1 MRLLLALKHYDELG
15 RILPPAALYWCL
27 LYLCR
32 SYFVFIAS
40 LSFRQDSS
48 GLLAIFY
55 PDKVY
60 FYVSLIIALPSLL
73 VLLVVSFRERFWQA
87 GYYWPFK
94 VVKPLMYLTLFADGV
109 FHIVMA
115 KQQYWQFSWLI
126 ALTLLIDGFYLFFVT
141 KDRHLKLMLKDWLKP
156 LKTTPKELVK

>member
-1 MRLLLALKHYDELG
+1 MRLLLPLKHYDESG
-15 RILPPAALYWCL
+15 RVLPAGALYWCL

-55 PDKVY
+55 PDKMY
-60 FYVSLIIALPSLL
+60 FYVSLMIALPTVL
-73 VLLVVSFRERFWQA
+73 VLLVVSFRERIWQK
-87 GYYWPFK
+87 GYCWAFK
-94 VVKPLMYLTLFADGV
+94 IVKPLMILTVLADFI
-109 FHIVMA
+109 FHVVMA
-115 KQQYWQFSWLI
+115 RQQYWQFSWLI
-126 ALTLLIDGFYLFFVT
+126 AITLLIDGLCLFFII

-156 LKTTPKELVK
+156 PKVVPKKTS

>member
-15 RILPPAALYWCL
+15 RVLPAGAFYWCL

-48 GLLAIFY
+48 ALLAIFY

-60 FYVSLIIALPSLL
+60 FYVSLIISLPSLL
-73 VLLVVSFRERFWQA
+73 VLLVVSFRERIWLL
-87 GYYWPFK
+87 GYVWPFR
-94 VVKPLMYLTLFADGV
+94 VVKTLMYLTLLADVV
-109 FHIVMA
+109 FHVVMA

-126 ALTLLIDGFYLFFVT
+126 ALTLLIDGFYLFFII
-141 KDRHLKLMLKDWLKP
+141 KDRHIKLMLKDWIKP
-156 LKTTPKELVK
+156 AKKRVE

>member
-15 RILPPAALYWCL
+15 RVLPAGALYWCL

-48 GLLAIFY
+48 ALLTIFY

-60 FYVSLIIALPSLL
+60 FYLSLIIALPSLMVL
-73 VLLVVSFRERFWQA
+73 VVVSFRERIWQTR
-87 GYYWPFK
+87 YCWPFK
-94 VVKPLMYLTLFADGV
+94 LVKPLMYLTLFGDAM
-109 FHIVMA
+109 FHVVMA
-115 KQQYWQFSWLI
+115 KQQYWQFSWLV

-141 KDRHLKLMLKDWLKP
+141 KDRHLQLMLKDWLKP
-156 LKTTPKELVK
+156 SVITPKGPMK